1 MRSVDPRYT
10 RPVAF
15 ERAARYLLL
24 GLSATSGG
32 FGCWKYCTDAG
43 CSSGLEITVLSSA
56 TTFAPGAYAVE
67 LEIDSDVV
75 ALSCQIPE
83 ALEPFPCNCQGG
95 PSDAHV
101 CLMHDALSV
110 WVNGFPKSA
119 SVRLVRD
126 GIEVGQKQFSPEYE
140 TVQPNGP
147 GCKPTC
153 RLAKEVAQF

>member
-1 MRSVDPRYT
+1 MIGGALRY
-10 RPVAF
+10 VLMA
-15 ERAARYLLL
+15 LL
-24 GLSATSGG
+24 ATSGG
-32 FGCWKYCTDAG
+32 LGCWKYCTDAG

-67 LEIDSDVV
+67 LEIDSDLTV
-75 ALSCQIPE
+75 LTCQIPE
-83 ALEPFPCNCQGG
+83 APEPFPCNCQGG
-95 PSDAHV
+95 APSNHV

-119 SVRLVRD
+119 SVRLARAGV
-126 GIEVGQKQFSPEYE
+126 ELGQKQFSPQYE

-153 RLAKEVAQF
+153 TAAKEVAQF